1 MDPGKKLNGIL
12 KVIPSFGFKKTDMS
26 QLSSKDKRYVQQV
39 EKALASFDSLEEWA
53 DYIAFLSRLQKSL
66 QLSDDNKAT
75 HTLPGIV
82 YSHQIAN
89 KLSLCL
95 SSKLPNGV
103 HQKALSLYEDIFR
116 ALSTKALNEELSI
129 WLPGLLPVL
138 SFCSLQIKPQ
148 LLKLY
153 KEHILANVST
163 SNLRIVCK
171 PLILS
176 LLPGLDDENSELFTD
191 VLDLMDLLKKKL
203 NNDSHFWQ
211 SMFLSIISNPEKRL
225 GALCWCN
232 KRLPVFQS
240 IVSEDNTTKFSDEAQ
255 ACLTPDSGLLIRA
268 FATSINS
275 VTNFNPASDIIVIR
289 GFFDLLLTHLPLN
302 SKVLHEMIFN
312 KDKEMLMMACCRVT
326 LRKDMS
332 LNRRLWNWLLGPENE
347 HHNTDMPNELS
358 RAKYFQDY
366 GLESLTSGLLKI
378 IEGSKY
384 SSNQK
389 VDAIRISLSLIMDK
403 WEICHT
409 VTDKLFLPIMKTCFQ
424 ECCRQQNKNESN
436 IILNSTQT
444 FFDGVE
450 ASYIWKNLISLMLD
464 GYNEKPDLIHFILNN
479 FDFNEEEMVT
489 THVPI
494 AILVLLR
501 SGIYSLKWL
510 DVLENL
516 VTLIPQRTFT
526 SIVEDDHL
534 KNYSKDEIMSLV
546 IDYYNA
552 LTNDE
557 STKFPIPLS
566 AFSSLIINS
575 LEELYIKNLDNP
587 ECSLRLCSL
596 FCEILYAIPNDNK
609 DIALSNKPIVK
620 KMLEQQVT
628 NEQTSQ
634 ADKQKNLL
642 IAFSLTKMLN
652 HISDN
657 LSPIEKAKLLKI
669 ILSNLWTSLVSPY
682 PANYQVETV
691 KCIFDLE
698 ISCPNYHIT
707 AGILRLLLQSPIN
720 ERVRAFSVLWIH
732 SNSFNDSNAVLA
744 RPLQLLLDDIQDEDN
759 ENSMSVINFIAYVFK
774 SGSGNRLLKLV
785 TSPLLSFEFMNVDT
799 KELGCE
805 DDLAQFAY
813 HLNTIL
819 NLIRTN
825 GKPVKDAF
833 NTELAVMDNSAKLK
847 IIKSNDW
854 DISTYKSLIFYVIEK
869 FFSLKLSKDI
879 RNDAATVS
887 SYFKNINISLQL
899 LSNLVT
905 GNEPDFASKFH
916 MLIETCSYYTNLSDK
931 KLYESELI
939 ENKFLKCILHFLKI
953 AQDLKIN
960 LNLLHIEDEGKD
972 PLIVRFIIQGIEK
985 SQTSLL
991 LESWMSLLTR
1001 SLYLFNESVFSVIL
1015 TLNDAIIKKID
1026 SYFKTI
1032 KSYDHFDQLSDIE
1045 ASIGVLISG
1054 LEDLLSISH
1063 SYLLTSNMRANNDKI
1078 NSNSDSGFFGNVIQG
1093 VFQLE
1098 SPAFRSTE
1106 QNKLYSILLS
1116 FQDASKL
1123 SFLIWVWADRKPQIN
1138 TDAVAEKSLTY
1149 LAHKLKFKTRKF
1161 LETLVEL
1168 ERQEVIETLIKYDNA
1183 SSATIKLLH
1192 VLDGGR
1198 PQVSL
1203 PHIWNSIISRCHASV
1218 LEESQVSSLTTN
1230 ISAKEL
1236 SRFLV
1241 DYVETIDN
1249 DSISDIWNPTILFF
1263 REVISYS
1270 AHFSE
1275 VLSDFLKV
1283 IKTLSLKLNSSK
1295 FGEQKKNK
1303 KELADLFLKLLTTS
1317 VSSKNKGF
1325 SAIETSQNDEEDKTN
1340 EGSAPAEHPL
1350 ASEDELFD
1358 ALSTI
1363 LEYLDDIMQD
1373 SDRASSCINT
1383 IIANLVSPQIKPKRI
1398 HEIPSKTL
1406 ALMELIGKYHPNK
1419 SWKSLISDSFM
1430 DNSFFNVSETRLNQW
1445 KPIISSWISCERDK
1459 IGDLVMKI
1467 TPSVL
1472 STSSNIF
1479 VWNENS
1485 EVESKRYVIRRIS
1498 FLIICQPD
1506 DYFLPNLDD
1515 IFGRI
1520 TYSLDTLCPVSYR
1533 TEITRLIRVL
1543 VLKFSELHL
1552 LPHWITINHELINI
1566 FEFLKEKP
1574 VKELISL
1581 TFEEV
1586 NLILS
1591 GCKLLDQ
1598 LLLLKYD
1605 EFNLNEWLFI
1615 SSNADVADSGAKT
1628 SLFAIIDKIATE
1640 NDVALSK
1647 EATIRIEQPNEEM
1660 IPLLYGVKNIKSI
1673 SSLRSF
1679 FDSLSLINYERTYNL
1694 FEVNINACIED
1705 AINDLIV

>member
-1 MDPGKKLNGIL
+1 MDPAKNLNGIL

-66 QLSDDNKAT
+66 QLSDDNNAA

-82 YSHQIAN
+82 YSHQVAN

-95 SSKLPNGV
+95 SSRLPNGV

-116 ALSTKALNEELSI
+116 ALTSKALNDELSI
-129 WLPGLLPVL
+129 WIPGLLPVL

-153 KEHILANVST
+153 KEYLLANISP
-163 SNLRIVCK
+163 SNLRIVSK

-176 LLPGLDDENSELFTD
+176 LLPGLDDENSELFSD

-203 NNDSHFWQ
+203 NNDAHFWQ

-240 IVSEDNTTKFSDEAQ
+240 IVSEDKTTRFSDEAQ

-268 FATSINS
+268 FAASINS
-275 VTNFNPASDIIVIR
+275 TTNFNPASDIIVIR

-302 SKVLHEMIFN
+302 SKVLHKIIFN

-347 HHNTDMPNELS
+347 HHNIDTPNELS
-358 RAKYFQDY
+358 RAKYFQEY
-366 GLESLTSGLLKI
+366 GLQSLTSGLLKI

-384 SSNQK
+384 DSDQK
-389 VDAIRISLSLIMDK
+389 VDALRISLSLIMDK

-409 VTDKLFLPIMKTCFQ
+409 ITDKLFLPIMETCFQ
-424 ECCRQQNKNESN
+424 EYNLQQNKNESH
-436 IILNSTQT
+436 ILSSSQT

-450 ASYIWKNLISLMLD
+450 ASYIWKNLISMILD
-464 GYNEKPDLIHFILNN
+464 GHNDKLDLIYFVLNN

-489 THVPI
+489 IHVPI

-510 DVLENL
+510 DILEHLVNL
-516 VTLIPQRTFT
+516 VPQRAFS
-526 SIVEDDHL
+526 SIVEDFDV
-534 KNYSKDEIMSLV
+534 KNYTKDEIITSV
-546 IDYYNA
+546 TDYYNS
-552 LTNDE
+552 LVNDE
-557 STKFPIPLS
+557 STEFPISSYALP
-566 AFSSLIINS
+566 SLILYS
-575 LEELYIKNLDNP
+575 LEELYIENLDNP

-596 FCEILYAIPNDNK
+596 FCEILYTIPNDNK
-609 DIALSNKPIVK
+609 DVAWSNRPLVV
-620 KMLEQQVT
+620 KMLEQPVT
-628 NEQTSQ
+628 NEATSQ

-642 IAFSLTKMLN
+642 IAFSLTKILN
-652 HISDN
+652 HISN
-657 LSPIEKAKLLKI
+657 GLSALEKAKLLKI

-720 ERVRAFSVLWIH
+720 ERVRAFSTLWVH

-744 RPLQLLLDDIQDEDN
+744 RPLQLLLDDIQEEDN
-759 ENSMSVINFIAYVFK
+759 QNSMAVIDFIAYVFK
-774 SGSGNRLLKLV
+774 SGSGNRLLKLL
-785 TSPLLSFEFMNVDT
+785 TSPLLDFEFMNVDR
-799 KELGCE
+799 KELDFD
-805 DDLAQFAY
+805 DDLGQFSY

-847 IIKSNDW
+847 IIKSNNW
-854 DISTYKSLIFYVIEK
+854 DISTYKSLMFYVIEK
-869 FFSLKLSKDI
+869 FFSLKLNKDI
-879 RNDAATVS
+879 RNDPATVS
-887 SYFKNINISLQL
+887 NYYKNINTSLQL

-905 GNEPDFASKFH
+905 GNEPDFANKFH
-916 MLIETCSYYTNLSDK
+916 MLIDTCSYYTNLSDK

-972 PLIVRFIIQGIEK
+972 PLLVRFIIKGIEK

-1026 SYFKTI
+1026 LYFKTI
-1032 KSYDHFDQLSDIE
+1032 TNYDHFDQLSDIE
-1045 ASIGVLISG
+1045 ASISVLISG

-1063 SYLLTSNMRANNDKI
+1063 SYLLTSNMRANSDKI
-1078 NSNSDSGFFGNVIQG
+1078 NNNSDSGFFGNVIQG

-1098 SPAFRSTE
+1098 SPAFRTTE

-1123 SFLIWVWADRKPQIN
+1123 SFLIWVWADRRPQIN
-1138 TDAVAEKSLTY
+1138 TGTVADKSLTY

-1168 ERQEVIETLIKYDNA
+1168 ERQEVIETLIKYENG
-1183 SSATIKLLH
+1183 SSSTIKLLH

-1198 PQVSL
+1198 PQVTL

-1236 SRFLV
+1236 SKFLV
-1241 DYVETIDN
+1241 EYVETIDN
-1249 DSISDIWNPTILFF
+1249 DSISDIWNPTVQFF
-1263 REVISYS
+1263 REVLSYS
-1270 AHFSE
+1270 AQFSE

-1283 IKTLSLKLNSSK
+1283 IKTLSIKLNSSK
-1295 FGEQKKNK
+1295 FGEQRKNK
-1303 KELADLFLKLLTTS
+1303 KELADLFLKLLTAS
-1317 VSSKNKGF
+1317 VSSKHKGF
-1325 SAIETSQNDEEDKTN
+1325 SIIEPSQNEEEEKIN
-1340 EGSAPAEHPL
+1340 EDSTGTEAPH
-1350 ASEDELFD
+1350 ASQDELFD
-1358 ALSTI
+1358 ALSAI

-1373 SDRASSCINT
+1373 SDKASSCINT
-1383 IIANLVSPQIKPKRI
+1383 IIANLVSPQIKPKHI
-1398 HEIPSKTL
+1398 HEIPVKTL

-1419 SWKSLISDSFM
+1419 SWKSLISDSFT
-1430 DNSFFNVSETRLNQW
+1430 DNSFFNVSENRLNQW
-1445 KPIISSWISCERDK
+1445 KPIISNWISSERDK
-1459 IGDLVMKI
+1459 ISDLIVKI

-1472 STSSNIF
+1472 STPSNIF

-1485 EVESKRYVIRRIS
+1485 EVESKRYVIRRIT
-1498 FLIICQPD
+1498 FLIICQPN

-1515 IFGRI
+1515 LFGRI
-1520 TYSLDTLCPVSYR
+1520 TYSLDTLCPISYR
-1533 TEITRLIRVL
+1533 TEITKLIRVL

-1552 LPHWITINHELINI
+1552 LPHWITINHELIST
-1566 FEFLKEKP
+1566 FEFLREKP
-1574 VKELISL
+1574 VKELTTL
-1581 TFEEV
+1581 TYEEV
-1586 NLILS
+1586 NFILS

-1605 EFNLNEWLFI
+1605 EFNLNEWLFV
-1615 SSNADVADSGAKT
+1615 STNVDVADSGPKT
-1628 SLFAIIDKIATE
+1628 SILAIIDKTAAE
-1640 NDVALSK
+1640 NEVPFSK
-1647 EATIRIEQPNEEM
+1647 EPTIKIEQPNEEM
-1660 IPLLYGVKNIKSI
+1660 IPLLYGVKSIKSI

-1694 FEVNINACIED
+1694 YEVNIQVCIKD
-1705 AINDLIV
+1705 ATNDLLA